1 MYEYIKGQY
10 EGTRDNAVIVE
21 MTGMGY
27 VINVSLTTLA
37 DMPKLHESVKLW
49 LHPVFAENNVA
60 LYGFSDEKE
69 RELFRTL
76 IGVSGVGP
84 KAAMGILSAFSPGE
98 LIGHIVRKDAKAI
111 ARAKGIGPK
120 TAERIVLELKNHY
133 KNVDESDLEE
143 IGLHVSATE
152 KMRDA
157 DNIYNEAVTG
167 LLGLGY
173 SYQEASRLVDA
184 VIQPGM
190 SLSDVL
196 QRALGAASKL

>member
-1 MYEYIKGQY
+1 MYEYIKGVY
-10 EGTRDNAVIVE
+10 EGATDHGVIIE
-21 MTGMGY
+21 LTGMGY
-27 VINVSLTTLA
+27 LIGVSQTTMG
-37 DMPKLHESVKLW
+37 DMPKLHESMMLY
-49 LHPVFAENNVA
+49 LHPVFAENNVG

-111 ARAKGIGPK
+111 AKAKGIGPK

-133 KNVDESDLEE
+133 KNVDVSDLENNS
-143 IGLHVSATE
+143 LDVSATE
-152 KMRDA
+152 KMRNA

-173 SYQEASRLVDA
+173 SYQEASQLVDQ
-184 VIQPGM
+184 VIEPEM
-190 SLSDVL
+190 TLSDVL
-196 QRALGAASKL
+196 QSALSAASKQ